1 MRVKE
6 LFSLLRWENL
16 LMILATQLLVKYL
29 VLNQTIIAKLYCSHD
44 QLSFICITFATVLIA
59 AAAYLFNNIVDI
71 QTDRINQKNTAIH
84 SYLNPPKKAMIVY
97 YILNIM
103 ALMLAFYG
111 CYRLATLYKL
121 VLFPVAILLLFIY
134 NKNFKSTVLLGN
146 CIVSMLTM
154 LSIIMVP
161 YYEKDFY
168 SFGQNIYYALIFMY
182 GIFAF
187 LVSMMREIIKDIE
200 DMEGDHQCGI
210 TTLPIQ
216 FGILISKKITISI
229 GLITLFLLL
238 VFLHPFIL
246 SIPYNK
252 YIIITQILLLSAG
265 LFTLYK
271 IVHAE
276 EKEDFT
282 QCSTYIKYWM
292 LIGICSMC
300 FIPKFIS

>member
-6 LFSLLRWENL
+6 LFSLLRWKNL

-29 VLNQTIIAKLYCSHD
+29 VLNQTIIAKLYCSND
-44 QLSFICITFATVLIA
+44 QVSFICITFATILIA

-84 SYLNPPKKAMIVY
+84 SFLNPPKKAMFVY

-111 CYRLATLYKL
+111 CYRLENLYKL
-121 VLFPVAILLLFIY
+121 VLFPIAILLLYLY
-134 NKNFKSTVLLGN
+134 NKNFKSTILLGN
-146 CIVSMLTM
+146 SIVSMLTM

-161 YYEKDFY
+161 YFEKDFY

-200 DMEGDHQCGI
+200 DMEGDHQSGI
-210 TTLPIQ
+210 TTLPTQ
-216 FGILISKKITISI
+216 FGILISKKITVSI

-271 IVHAE
+271 VVHAE
-276 EKEDFT
+276 EKDDFT
-282 QCSTYIKYWM
+282 HCSAYIKYWM

>member
-1 MRVKE
+1 MSVQE
-6 LFSLLRWENL
+6 LFSLLRWKNL
-16 LMILATQLLVKYL
+16 LMILATQFLVKYL
-29 VLNQTIIAKLYCSHD
+29 VLNNTIIAQLYCDNHH
-44 QLSFICITFATVLIA
+44 LSFICISFATVIIA

-71 QTDRINQKNTAIH
+71 QSDRINQKNTAIH
-84 SYLNPPKKAMIVY
+84 PFLNQPKKAMIAY

-111 CYRLATLYKL
+111 CYRLETLYKL
-121 VLFPVAILLLFIY
+121 ALFPIAILLLYIY

-146 CIVSMLTM
+146 SIVSMLTM
-154 LSIIMVP
+154 ISIIMVP
-161 YYEKDFY
+161 YFEKDFY

-182 GIFAF
+182 GVFAF

-200 DMEGDHQCGI
+200 DMEGDHQSGI
-210 TTLPIQ
+210 TTLPTQ
-216 FGILISKKITISI
+216 LGILISKKITISI

-246 SIPYNK
+246 SIPYNN
-252 YIIITQILLLSAG
+252 YIIATQISLLSTG
-265 LFTLYK
+265 LFSIYK

-282 QCSTYIKYWM
+282 QCSAFIKYWM
-292 LIGICSMC
+292 IIGICSMC
-300 FIPKFIS
+300 FIPNFIS